1 MTVISAAHIAGTGKS
16 ASTNRS
22 AWAPNLL
29 AARLRASH
37 GGQDHRRNRRRLAC
51 AFVAFATPGS
61 PMAYKRPYGRSTQ
74 RRPLSMAGPILAFQ
88 IGPADFQ
95 IASISGSNR
104 RPSAFQLRG
113 PRGRRHA
120 GKSVVVA
127 RRGRSFLAQRR
138 PSSVWGADSRAA
150 HCCHDYEGPT
160 LLPSHC
166 GSCGRALVVIGPA
179 HMVGAAGPMNC
190 PGLARLL
197 LHRECGDRARQPL
210 PGSLQCCSYR

>member
-1 MTVISAAHIAGTGKS
+1 MTVIARPTSPAPGEAHRQTDLPGRRICSRCGPLMAAKIIAETAGVCRSKGK
-16 ASTNRS
+16 
-22 AWAPNLL
+22 
-29 AARLRASH
+29 AA
-37 GGQDHRRNRRRLAC
+37 
-51 AFVAFATPGS
+51 AFARADGFN
-61 PMAYKRPYGRSTQ
+61 KCE
-74 RRPLSMAGPILAFQ
+74 MAGPPTSRSRRFRDRT
-88 IGPADFQ
+88 ADLPLFSYVVPGD
-95 IASISGSNR
+95 A
-104 RPSAFQLRG
+104 
-113 PRGRRHA
+113 RHA

>member
-29 AARLRASH
+29 RCPAAGLSWRPRSSPKPPAS
-37 GGQDHRRNRRRLAC
+37 
-51 AFVAFATPGS
+51 
-61 PMAYKRPYGRSTQ
+61 
-74 RRPLSMAGPILAFQ
+74 AGPRAKPPL
-88 IGPADFQ
+88 PVRM
-95 IASISGSNR
+95 GSTSARWR
-104 RPSAFQLRG
+104 RATSRSLRHRARTATFSFQLRG

-127 RRGRSFLAQRR
+127 RRGRSFFAQRR

>member
-1 MTVISAAHIAGTGKS
+1 MTVISAAHIAGTGRS

-37 GGQDHRRNRRRLAC
+37 GGQDHRRNRRRLP
-51 AFVAFATPGS
+51 VQGQS
-61 PMAYKRPYGRSTQ
+61 
-74 RRPLSMAGPILAFQ
+74 RRLCPRGWVQ
-88 IGPADFQ
+88 QVRDGGPADFQ

-104 RPSAFQLRG
+104 RPSAFSYVVPG
-113 PRGRRHA
+113 DARHA

>member
-1 MTVISAAHIAGTGKS
+1 MTVIARPTSPAPGEAHRQTDLPGRRICSLPGCGPLMAAKIIAETAGV
-16 ASTNRS
+16 
-22 AWAPNLL
+22 
-29 AARLRASH
+29 LRASK
-37 GGQDHRRNRRRLAC
+37 GKA
-51 AFVAFATPGS
+51 AAFARARWPFNKCRDG
-61 PMAYKRPYGRSTQ
+61 
-74 RRPLSMAGPILAFQ
+74 
-88 IGPADFQ
+88 GPADFQ

>member
-29 AARLRASH
+29 ALPGCGPLMAAKIIAETAGVCGSKSK
-37 GGQDHRRNRRRLAC
+37 A
-51 AFVAFATPGS
+51 AAFARADGFN
-61 PMAYKRPYGRSTQ
+61 KCE
-74 RRPLSMAGPILAFQ
+74 MAGP
-88 IGPADFQ
+88 PT
-95 IASISGSNR
+95 SRSR
-104 RPSAFQLRG
+104 RFRDRTDDLPL
-113 PRGRRHA
+113 
-120 GKSVVVA
+120 SVTWSPGTPGMRENPLLVA